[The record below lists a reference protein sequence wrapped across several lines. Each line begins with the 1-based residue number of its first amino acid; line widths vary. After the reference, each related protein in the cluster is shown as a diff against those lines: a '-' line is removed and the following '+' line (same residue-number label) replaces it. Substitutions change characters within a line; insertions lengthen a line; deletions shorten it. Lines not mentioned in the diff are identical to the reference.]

1 MLHAVPMCHWA
12 LLSQRLRLVCCS
24 LQVSSAFLKRC
35 KRVSLSSTDL
45 PLDFLLLKK
54 RSRLVL
60 IFVESAKRVKNAVR
74 KRTDY
79 CPSYNI
85 LEVVALHMID
95 MPLIFIDIFIKLY
108 ILLNL
113 VNIVVI
119 YLTYW
124 LES

>member
-1 MLHAVPMCHWA
+1 M
-12 LLSQRLRLVCCS
+12 
-24 LQVSSAFLKRC
+24 
-35 KRVSLSSTDL
+35 
-45 PLDFLLLKK
+45 
-54 RSRLVL
+54 
-60 IFVESAKRVKNAVR
+60 FVESAKPVKNAGR

-85 LEVVALHMID
+85 LEAVALQMID
-95 MPLIFIDIFIKLY
+95 MPLIFIQIFIKLY

-124 LES
+124 IES